1 MGFKTTS
8 TLSEAASVQMEV
20 NQVHFLSYVAPGP
33 AEGAAVLLPLE
44 LRATMT
50 AAMEAELRVWS
61 AF

>member
-1 MGFKTTS
+1 MGFKTS

-33 AEGAAVLLPLE
+33 AEGAAVLLPLV

-50 AAMEAELRVWS
+50 AMEAELRVWS

>member
-1 MGFKTTS
+1 MGFKTS

-20 NQVHFLSYVAPGP
+20 NQVCFLSYVAPGP
-33 AEGAAVLLPLE
+33 AEGAAVLLPLV

-50 AAMEAELRVWS
+50 AMEAELRVWS

>member
-1 MGFKTTS
+1 MGFKTS

-44 LRATMT
+44 LRAMMT